1 MPKMLGLNIGF
12 ITNSSSAVY
21 HFPRSLLAH
30 PKVKKFIET
39 FELSDGF
46 VGSDLWRRDT
56 CTTIAMTRE
65 QKKEASAKLADSE
78 YCTPPAIDVDDD
90 SVLIIYGDE
99 YESIA
104 RSLASVMEE
113 VARAENLFVGG
124 QDYN

>member
-30 PKVKKFIET
+30 PTVKKFIDT
-39 FELSDGF
+39 FELSEGF
-46 VGSDLWRRDT
+46 VGSNLWSRDT

-65 QKKEASAKLADSE
+65 QKMAVKAAVADSE
-78 YCTPPAIDVDDD
+78 YGTPPAIDTDDD
-90 SVLIIYGDE
+90 SVVIIYGDE

-104 RSLASVMEE
+104 RSLANVMSEAAKSE
-113 VARAENLFVGG
+113 GITVVSDE
-124 QDYN
+124 YN